1 MKLIEEQS
9 KDRFD
14 GDLDTALNAI
24 KFMLDGTGIKE
35 RYWMKDQKPLDLMVE
50 AAEQAFEESKYGK
63 NDIDVV
69 IFCGIARGFL
79 EPADSYFIAQALGMD
94 SVDCFD
100 IMDACMAWTRATD
113 VVESFFKSGRYKT
126 ALIINAENYYNPNG
140 ISYPS
145 NFQLDNFRSIEY
157 CFGAFCGGD
166 GAAATILSADGDD
179 WERHYLSTKKGAD
192 LCTIVLPGYEKR
204 CIDSDLM
211 GLNGYG
217 TFTSFSSRVFGY
229 YQHMIDILKKI
240 DHHFDDIKTI
250 YAHTGGDVN
259 AYEKW
264 AQVAG
269 CGGKVRYL
277 FPEYG
282 NLGTCSMP
290 ASIAIDIERGAIKRG
305 DKIGCWLG
313 SSGMSFSS
321 YVLNY

>member
-1 MKLIEEQS
+1 MKIEAVKFIRPEAKVKNADILKLIEEQS

-126 ALIINAENYYNPNG
+126 ALIINGMMVIPATVDLSHG
-140 ISYPS
+140 V
-145 NFQLDNFRSIEY
+145 F
-157 CFGAFCGGD
+157 FC
-166 GAAATILSADGDD
+166 
-179 WERHYLSTKKGAD
+179 RMPKK
-192 LCTIVLPGYEKR
+192 
-204 CIDSDLM
+204 
-211 GLNGYG
+211 
-217 TFTSFSSRVFGY
+217 
-229 YQHMIDILKKI
+229 
-240 DHHFDDIKTI
+240 
-250 YAHTGGDVN
+250 
-259 AYEKW
+259 
-264 AQVAG
+264 
-269 CGGKVRYL
+269 
-277 FPEYG
+277 
-282 NLGTCSMP
+282 
-290 ASIAIDIERGAIKRG
+290 
-305 DKIGCWLG
+305 
-313 SSGMSFSS
+313 
-321 YVLNY
+321 